1 MEDNPYQAPRF
12 DELPRIGAD
21 AGSVGGARGLSE
33 AEIRAFVGKNAN
45 YYLRKWP
52 TADEE
57 FGRARGFN
65 WAAFFLFGLWVPYRK
80 MYRTALIIFGL
91 IVAESAL
98 EEVAVAK
105 GLLSEQSRAVFD
117 RVVTLIFWIVCGAFG
132 NAWYLAHTRREIA
145 RIRALDLSDDA
156 YREAVARRGG
166 TSFLASVGLFCLFLA
181 VVFVVVIAIQL
192 ILSGD

>member
-1 MEDNPYQAPRF
+1 MENNPFQPPRF
-12 DELPRIGAD
+12 DELPRIGANT
-21 AGSVGGARGLSE
+21 GSVAGARGLSE

-45 YYLRKWP
+45 YYVGKWP

-65 WAAFFLFGLWVPYRK
+65 WAAFFLSGLWLPFRK

-98 EEVAVAK
+98 EEIAVTNN
-105 GLLSEQSRAVFD
+105 LLSEQSRALFD

-132 NAWYLAHTRREIA
+132 NAWYLAHTRREIT
-145 RIRALDLSDDA
+145 RIRALDLPDET
-156 YREAVARRGG
+156 YREALARRGG
-166 TSFLASVGLFCLFLA
+166 TSYLASLGLFCLFLA
-181 VVFVVVIAIQL
+181 VVFVVVIATQVFFA
-192 ILSGD
+192 